1 MAQLN
6 IVYWRD
12 IPGRVVIRE
21 GRRSTRVRLPLRFM
35 KAIERAGYR
44 LRKQQQ
50 DALFE
55 PWHDVSQPFN
65 GDVKEQAQRLV
76 QQLEEH
82 YTEAVLET
90 LIRASGVDETRSLN
104 A

>member
-65 GDVKEQAQRLV
+65 GDVKEQAQQLV